1 MSDKAKAVVA
11 LAESKLGDPYVF
23 GARGEK
29 CTTGIRRQYAAYH
42 PEYRD
47 KIFGACPVL
56 SGKQGSCDGCK
67 WQGHNCYDCR
77 GFTYY
82 VLRTAAQITI
92 NGGGATT
99 QYDTKSNWALRGT
112 TDKMPDLVCC
122 VFKRKSGKMS
132 HTGLHVGGG
141 RIIHCSTIVKEGSTT
156 DKTWTHFGIPLG
168 LYTDEEIKKAGGIK
182 LKATIR
188 RGAKGDEVRTLQLDL
203 YWLGWVDL
211 AVDGAFGPKTDQAV
225 REFQA
230 KSGIAV
236 DGIVGP
242 KTWEALDGMLAS
254 TGHAE
259 MVEEPEPVR
268 ADPDPEPEAEQ
279 AQPAAAHVFAELTL
293 ANEPI
298 TVTYP
303 AGQEIRLSREAAEDI
318 CGNLQYALANGAGD
332 VSIIAPMGC
341 EVTLTAI
348 GAMNVW
354 QQIRDEGDVSVG

>member
-1 MSDKAKAVVA
+1 MNEKAKAVVA

-29 CTTGIRRQYAAYH
+29 CATGIRRQYAAYH

-56 SGKQGSCDGCK
+56 SGRQSNCSGCK
-67 WQGHNCYDCR
+67 WDGHLCYDCR

-82 VLRTAAQITI
+82 VLRTAAGITI

-99 QYDTKSNWALRGT
+99 QYETASNWALRGT

-122 VFKRKSGKMS
+122 LFKRKGGKMP

-141 RIIHCSTIVKEGSTT
+141 RIIHCSTTVKEGSTS
-156 DKTWTHFGIPLG
+156 DKTWTHFGVPLG

-182 LKATIR
+182 VKSTIR
-188 RGAKGDEVRTLQLDL
+188 RGAKGDLVRELQLGL
-203 YWLGWVDL
+203 YWLGWDDL
-211 AVDGAFGPKTDQAV
+211 AVDGAFGPKTDTAV

-230 KSGIAV
+230 KSGLAV

-254 TGHAE
+254 TGHVE
-259 MVEEPEPVR
+259 MVEDPEPAR
-268 ADPDPEPEAEQ
+268 ADPDPEPEQ
-279 AQPAAAHVFAELTL
+279 TMPTRAAVDL
-293 ANEPI
+293 ALVNEPI

-303 AGQEIRLSREAAEDI
+303 AGQEIRITRSAAEDI
-318 CGNLQYALANGAGD
+318 LGKLQYSLANGAGD
-332 VSIIAPMGC
+332 VSIFAPVGC
-341 EVTLTAI
+341 EVTLTAV
-348 GAMNVW
+348 GAMNIW